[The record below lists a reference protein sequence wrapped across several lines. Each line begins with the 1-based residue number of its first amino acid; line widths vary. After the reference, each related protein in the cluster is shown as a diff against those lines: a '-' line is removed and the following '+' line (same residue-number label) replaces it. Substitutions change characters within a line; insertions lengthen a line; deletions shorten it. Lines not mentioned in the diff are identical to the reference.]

1 MADSAPDPKVEDVL
15 SSVRRLVS
23 QEIPKREVPKPAAP
37 DAGALVLTPKDRIEA
52 DPKARL
58 DTRSLEERIAELE
71 AAVDSTATEFEP
83 DGSEDQAMHRPD
95 RIVFTRPRPGEEAR
109 RRRTTLRLSEIAL
122 IETGP
127 ANEAEEAENPPVAFR
142 HEPSRPRSRDE
153 ASVTD
158 EAPIAEDVPTLPP
171 APAELHAF
179 SDDPDDVVA
188 RIEARIERGEE
199 VQPAPPEAVSEPE
212 PTPETD
218 PDDSFDAALIAAVA
232 ASKVSKPSPEELPEE
247 EQPEEEDS
255 VGQAEPPDVS
265 VELAE
270 TEPVEKAI
278 SGPADTTHRATP
290 LSEPAPV
297 ADAVTSAE
305 ANAAEVPSITE
316 APATDAQTPE
326 ASVGTEEPA
335 TDTQTPEAPV
345 QPEPTAEAV
354 AEAAL
359 NALPTEEALRLLVA
373 RLMREELQGKL
384 GERITQNVRKLV
396 RREMKRVLEARNLD

>member
-23 QEIPKREVPKPAAP
+23 QEIPKREVPKPVVP

-52 DPKARL
+52 DPKARR

-71 AAVDSTATEFEP
+71 AAVDSTSTEFEP

-127 ANEAEEAENPPVAFR
+127 ANEAEEAEDPPVAFR
-142 HEPSRPRSRDE
+142 HEPSRPRSRE
-153 ASVTD
+153 

-171 APAELHAF
+171 ASAELHAF

-199 VQPAPPEAVSEPE
+199 AQPTPPQEAREPAPV
-212 PTPETD
+212 PETG
-218 PDDSFDAALIAAVA
+218 PDDSFDAALSAAVA
-232 ASKVSKPSPEELPEE
+232 ASKAGKPLPEE
-247 EQPEEEDS
+247 AQPDEADS
-255 VGQAEPPDVS
+255 VSQAEPQIAS
-265 VELAE
+265 LELAA
-270 TEPVEKAI
+270 TEPDERTI
-278 SGPADTTHRATP
+278 SGPADATHRATP

-297 ADAVTSAE
+297 ADEVISAE
-305 ANAAEVPSITE
+305 ANADEASVGTE
-316 APATDAQTPE
+316 APATDAQTAE
-326 ASVGTEEPA
+326 AQVQTEPA
-335 TDTQTPEAPV
+335 
-345 QPEPTAEAV
+345 AEAV
-354 AEAAL
+354 VEAAL